1 MHMSN
6 QVFCFSLS
14 TGRIVSSPSQL
25 SVGRGNSATLTCV
38 EYGYI
43 SLQPI
48 TWIRAGADDVIMDNE
63 RYDITGGFNSAN
75 YEAQTGETTPSPAFI
90 STLTIKQVML
100 GDFGV
105 YVCQSGGNSL
115 VDAVLLERNTS
126 VGEHKLN
133 SPIVAS
139 FIILN
144 L

>member
-6 QVFCFSLS
+6 QVFCFSLY

-48 TWIRAGADDVIMDNE
+48 TWIRAGGDVIMDNE
-63 RYDITGGFNSAN
+63 QYDITGGFNSAN
-75 YEAQTGETTPSPAFI
+75 YEAQTGETTPGPGFI

-105 YVCQSGGNSL
+105 YVCRSGDNSL
-115 VDAVLLERNTS
+115 LDAVSLERT
-126 VGEHKLN
+126 GEHKLN
-133 SPIVAS
+133 SLIVAS